1 MTSRKNIVKFWSIF
15 CILLALA
22 LGAIT
27 LAHRWH
33 RIFPSDEV
41 SDIYLRYRDT
51 DGLDVSYV
59 KKYRV
64 NDTVLVD
71 VTLLETH
78 DSVLWD
84 SLCEDFLIPSISKL
98 PEEFRRKH
106 LSDETF
112 GYRVE
117 EATSQ
122 KVKESKSQKVEKSK
136 RLKHSNTQASKHS
149 QKASRLRRDL
159 IVYSRK
165 NMTLCVFHSLDDKQY
180 DAIIDKEI
188 DNISL

>member
-1 MTSRKNIVKFWSIF
+1 MTSRKNIVKFWGIF

-22 LGAIT
+22 LGVIT

-41 SDIYLRYRDT
+41 SDIYLRYGNT

-71 VTLLETH
+71 VTLIETG
-78 DSVLWD
+78 DTVLWD
-84 SLCEDFLIPSISKL
+84 CLCEDFHIPSISKL
-98 PEEFRRKH
+98 PEELRSKY
-106 LSDETF
+106 LSDDTF

-117 EATSQ
+117 ESSQ
-122 KVKESKSQKVEKSK
+122 RSEVGG
-136 RLKHSNTQASKHS
+136 RIG
-149 QKASRLRRDL
+149 SRRSEPRRDL

-165 NMTLCVFHSLDDKQY
+165 NMSICVFHSLDNKQY
-180 DAIIDKEI
+180 DAIIDREI
-188 DNISL
+188 DKLSGSV

>member
-1 MTSRKNIVKFWSIF
+1 MTSRKNIVKFWGIF

-71 VTLLETH
+71 VTLIETG
-78 DSVLWD
+78 DTVLWD
-84 SLCEDFLIPSISKL
+84 CLCEDFHIPSISKL
-98 PEEFRRKH
+98 PEELRSKY
-106 LSDETF
+106 LSDDTF

-117 EATSQ
+117 ESSQ
-122 KVKESKSQKVEKSK
+122 RSEP
-136 RLKHSNTQASKHS
+136 
-149 QKASRLRRDL
+149 RRDL

-165 NMTLCVFHSLDDKQY
+165 NMSICVFHSLDNKQY
-180 DAIIDKEI
+180 DAIIDREI
-188 DNISL
+188 DKLSGSV